1 MIESTAPIINIVL
14 LLALLFVI
22 LRGQMNKPRSNQS
35 SNQPTNSPPDK
46 NSDDAIDDASKKA
59 QEIVAQAEAHGL
71 KIATETKLDVD
82 HFKKEFDQKIDLSI
96 KDAQEKYEAEISKT
110 VAQYQSFLKQLED
123 RSVQSQQDYENMMKA
138 RINELLFS
146 LEQDLTSFLNSSEQ
160 KSIES
165 LGLELKSAR
174 QLIDTYRSQQLKL
187 IDENIIAVLERTI
200 ALVLKNKI
208 DLKDQLDLVYQALEK
223 AKIENFFS

>member
-1 MIESTAPIINIVL
+1 MMEAAPIINIVL
-14 LLALLFVI
+14 LLGLLLVI
-22 LRGQMNKPRSNQS
+22 LRGQFNKSKGSQNTA
-35 SNQPTNSPPDK
+35 QPSPPS
-46 NSDDAIDDASKKA
+46 NNPTGLVEDASKKA
-59 QEIVAQAEAHGL
+59 NEIISQAEAQGL
-71 KIATETKLDVD
+71 KIATETKLDAEL
-82 HFKKEFDQKIDLSI
+82 FKKELDAKMDQSI
-96 KDAQEKYEAEISKT
+96 KETQAKYEAEITKT
-110 VAQYQSFLKQLED
+110 FAQYQAFLKQLED
-123 RSVQSQQDYENMMKA
+123 RSVVSQQDYENMMKA

-160 KSIES
+160 KSTES

-208 DLKDQLDLVYQALEK
+208 DLKDQLDLVYEALEK